1 MKVKAAYI
9 NFEYQENFQE
19 TVTYI
24 LLYMYLRD
32 ANKLD
37 NFQIIIKHLFCSLK
51 LIEIIRRYFM
61 NDKYYFLC

>member
-37 NFQIIIKHLFCSLK
+37 NFSNNNKTFILFIK
-51 LIEIIRRYFM
+51 I
-61 NDKYYFLC
+61 D